1 MKKELEIVKDFPYPY
16 YQYGSSNSTDS
27 DVIISIPSTVMP
39 IGQELRK
46 RFVRQLLDDFNLDWN
61 ATLAVF
67 EDGVMIDTIY
77 NKSWIDSLNNAFFE
91 TYKYH
96 IQFFEIPVTKTVERN
111 KTLAIYKAVRT
122 VLTFLTRT
130 PLRTT
135 IKPILK
141 GIHPFYAKLDVLKT
155 IDFNSF
161 ETFNQKN
168 APDIDIWKIVAFYIG
183 QNILLIEKDIEIYT
197 KNDVLVHY
205 PELDAFI
212 LRKTITEKDKVFLTR
227 LKNDWLTAIQLNGE
241 YVQEGWMLSCGN
253 ECIDMKNEKY

>member
-1 MKKELEIVKDFPYPY
+1 MKKEIEKVKDFPYPY

-67 EDGVMIDTIY
+67 EEGVMVDTIY

-96 IQFFEIPVTKTVERN
+96 IQFFEIPVSRVIQRN
-111 KTLAIYKAVRT
+111 KTLAIYKTVRT

-130 PLRTT
+130 PLRKT

-141 GIHPFYAKLDVLKT
+141 GIHPFYLKLGVLKN
-155 IDFNSF
+155 IDFNDF

-168 APDIDIWKIVAFYIG
+168 APDIDIWKILAFYIG
-183 QNILLIEKDIEIYT
+183 QNILLIRKDIEVYT
-197 KNDVLVHY
+197 KDDLLIYY
-205 PELDAFI
+205 PELSSFI
-212 LRKTITEKDKVFLTR
+212 LRKSITKNDKMFLSE
-227 LKNDWLTAIQLNGE
+227 LKNDWLIAVKLNGD
-241 YVQEGWMLSCGN
+241 YVQEEWILSCGS
-253 ECIDMKNEKY
+253 ESIDMKNEKY

>member
-1 MKKELEIVKDFPYPY
+1 MKKIKDFPYPY
-16 YQYGSSNSTDS
+16 YQYGSNNSTDI
-27 DVIISIPSTVMP
+27 DVIISIPSAVMP

-46 RFVRQLLDDFNLDWN
+46 RFVRQLLDDFNLNWN

-67 EDGVMIDTIY
+67 EDGIMIDTIY

-96 IQFFEIPVTKTVERN
+96 VQFFEIPVLKTVKRN

-130 PLRTT
+130 PLRTE

-141 GIHPFYAKLDVLKT
+141 GVHPFYAKLDVLGA
-155 IDFNSF
+155 IDFNDF

-168 APDIDIWKIVAFYIG
+168 APDVDIWKILAFYMS
-183 QNILLIEKDIEIYT
+183 QNILLIERNIEVYT
-197 KNDVLVHY
+197 KNDVLVYY
-205 PELDAFI
+205 PELTPFI
-212 LRKTITEKDKVFLTR
+212 LRQSITEKDKTFLTQ
-227 LKNDWLTAIQLNGE
+227 LKNEWLTAIKLHGE
-241 YVQEGWMLSCGN
+241 YSQEGWMLSCGN